1 MDTKENNIAE
11 TFVCVIAW
19 KENCIRKLPAL
30 PKQMDKLTAS
40 VKSFADRRGIC
51 LNDWDNCNLCVP
63 LLKFVV
69 IFS

>member
-11 TFVCVIAW
+11 TFACVIAW

-40 VKSFADRRGIC
+40 VKSFAE
-51 LNDWDNCNLCVP
+51 V
-63 LLKFVV
+63 FA
-69 IFS
+69 